1 MGQKQFQN
9 FYFPAKCIG
18 DNIPNFSNKL
28 PLKLTT
34 TNENNVFNVDLL
46 FK

>member
-1 MGQKQFQN
+1 MGQKEFKN

-18 DNIPNFSNKL
+18 ENIPNFSNKL
-28 PLKLTT
+28 QLKLNTSD
-34 TNENNVFNVDLL
+34 ENIASNVNLL